1 MDRAWAQTIGLA
13 GLTALLTVF
22 VARVDGAPVVREAA
36 GTVAAD
42 SAAAHRDS
50 TVTIR
55 WLGDANVLSLFNTM
69 NGRQLAAQNIMLSS
83 WHSDTVRA
91 LATSLLQ
98 AHTAMQRAADS
109 LAGALGVAPIAP
121 ALSEQLTREFQAQI
135 DSMLQNRGMALDR
148 AFVQEQINSHTLMAD
163 YLEQL
168 SGAART
174 PEVRG
179 WLDAVNAQVGAQVT
193 QLQTQQRAF
202 AVADSIVADSLAKRA
217 AARRS
222 RRSQ

>member
-22 VARVDGAPVVREAA
+22 VAQVDGAPVVREAA

-42 SAAAHRDS
+42 SAFAHRDS

-98 AHTAMQRAADS
+98 AHTAMQRSADS
-109 LAGALGVAPIAP
+109 LAGALGVVPTAP
-121 ALSEQLTREFQAQI
+121 ALTEQLTREFQAQI

-148 AFVQEQINSHTLMAD
+148 AFVQEQINSHALMAD

-179 WLDAVNAQVGAQVT
+179 WLDAVHAQIEAQVT
-193 QLQTQQRAF
+193 QIKTQQRAF

-217 AARRS
+217 AARRN